1 MNEHDPPPASP
12 EEHRL
17 EVTRT
22 ARYVTLGNLGP
33 DSKEVWFVLHGYR
46 QLAGRF
52 LRRFYGLDNGSR
64 LIVAPEALN
73 RFYVEAEVGRHGSES
88 VVGGTWMT
96 SEDREWE
103 ILDYTRYLDR
113 LWDEVSPSL
122 DRTRIRVTVLG
133 FSQGLHT
140 AVRWVVLGKHRP
152 DRLILWGDYLP
163 PDLPMERAAEV
174 LRDVEV
180 VFVRGD
186 SDPSQREEL
195 ALDEERRLSE
205 WGIEHRL
212 VTFGEGHEI
221 HPEVLAE
228 LGG

>member
-1 MNEHDPPPASP
+1 MNEHEPPAASP

-17 EVTRT
+17 EVPRT
-22 ARYVTLGNLGP
+22 ARYLTLGKLGP
-33 DSKEVWFVLHGYR
+33 DCSEVWFVLHGYR

-52 LRRFYGLDNGSR
+52 LRRFYGLHDGTR

-73 RFYVEAEVGRHGSES
+73 RFYIDAKVGRHGSES
-88 VVGGTWMT
+88 IVGGTWMT

-113 LWDEVSPSL
+113 LWEEVCPSL
-122 DRTRIRVTVLG
+122 DRTKVQVTVLG

-140 AVRWVVLGKHRP
+140 AARWAVLGHHRP
-152 DRLILWGDYLP
+152 DRLVLWGDYLP
-163 PDLPMERAAEV
+163 PDLPMDRAAEM
-174 LRDVEV
+174 LRNVEV

-195 ALDEERRLSE
+195 ALNQERSLSE
-205 WGIEHRL
+205 SGIEHRL
-212 VTFGEGHEI
+212 VTFGGGHEI
-221 HPEVLAE
+221 DPDVLAE
-228 LGG
+228 LGV